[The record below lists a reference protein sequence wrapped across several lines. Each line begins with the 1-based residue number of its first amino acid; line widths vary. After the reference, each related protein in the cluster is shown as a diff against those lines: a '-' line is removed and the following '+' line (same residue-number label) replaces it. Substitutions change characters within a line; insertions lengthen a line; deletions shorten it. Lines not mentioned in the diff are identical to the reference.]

1 MSLYGVMR
9 TSTSGMAAQSNRIA
23 TVAENVANVNTDGY
37 KRSSA
42 RFSSLLID
50 SACTCSYNS
59 GAVETNVRTGVGAQG
74 SLIPTDSVT
83 DLAVSGDGFFVVADE
98 MGTPCLT
105 RAGAFVANGD
115 GDLINAAGFHLLGY
129 PLNGTDPDVTVNG
142 YAGLVPVSLAEL
154 ALTATPSTSGMFTAN
169 LPAEAAVVAAG
180 ALPSANAATAHY
192 TAKSS
197 LVVYGNLGETKTL
210 DLFYAKTG
218 DNTWELSV
226 YDRAGLPASGEFP
239 YASGALVT
247 STLTF
252 DDGTGQLAA
261 GGPDSVSIPVPDG
274 AALVLDLAQMSQLA
288 TGYMV
293 LGAQVNG
300 NAASSADIV
309 EIARDGTVYA
319 AYDNGDRRAVYRI
332 PLASVASPDNLD
344 QQSGNVFVTT
354 SESGPVRLGF
364 AQEGGRGDI
373 VSGSLEQSTVDLAT
387 ELTDMIDAQRGY
399 TANSKV
405 FQTGAELMDV
415 LVNLKR

>member
-9 TSTSGMAAQSNRIA
+9 TSTSGMSAQSNRLA

-37 KRSSA
+37 KRSSC
-42 RFSSLLID
+42 RFSSLLVD
-50 SACTCSYNS
+50 SSCGCSYNS

-74 SLIPTDSVT
+74 SLISSDSIT
-83 DLAVSGDGFFVVADE
+83 DLAVSGDGFFVVADD
-98 MGTPCLT
+98 MGTPYLT
-105 RAGAFVANGD
+105 RAGAFVAD
-115 GDLINAAGFHLLGY
+115 GEGELVNAAGFRLLGY
-129 PLNGTDPDVTVNG
+129 PLNGTDPNVTVNG

-154 ALTATPSTSGMFTAN
+154 ALTATPSTSGLFTAN
-169 LPAEAAVVAAG
+169 LPSQSAALAA
-180 ALPSANAATAHY
+180 AQLPSGNAATASY

-197 LVVYGNLGETKTL
+197 LVVYGNLGETRTL
-210 DLFYAKTG
+210 DLYYAKTA
-218 DNTWELSV
+218 DNSWELAV
-226 YDRAGLPASGEFP
+226 YDRADLPATGTFP
-239 YASGALVT
+239 YGAGPIATTTLSFAASN
-247 STLTF
+247 
-252 DDGTGQLAA
+252 GQLAPA
-261 GGPDSVSIPVPDG
+261 SPTSITIPVPDG
-274 AALVLDLAQMSQLA
+274 AALTLDLSEMSQLA

-300 NAASSADIV
+300 NAAASADIV

-319 AYDNGDRRAVYRI
+319 AYDNGDRRAVYRL

-344 QQSGNVFVTT
+344 QQTGNVFVTT

-373 VSGSLEQSTVDLAT
+373 VSGALEQSTVDLAT